1 MKKGVSA
8 MKKEFVMCV
17 GAFAL
22 SLLMSH
28 IAGFRE
34 LTGVL
39 SGTYPAAGVPV
50 FWGLV
55 YAKIQ
60 TAFFLTAPV
69 LILGAG
75 VVSLLDLAFVALGP
89 RRG

>member
-1 MKKGVSA
+1 
-8 MKKEFVMCV
+8 MKKEFVLCV

-34 LTGVL
+34 LTGAL
-39 SGTYPAAGVPV
+39 SGTYSAAEAPV

-60 TAFFLTAPV
+60 TAFFLE
-69 LILGAG
+69 
-75 VVSLLDLAFVALGP
+75 
-89 RRG
+89 RRF